1 MAGVS
6 APLRRVL
13 ILSAAAVVL
22 IAGVLYSL
30 FPQAVSPGL
39 LPLAAV
45 LVLIIIGFLYYEL
58 THPTAREASAVAVLC
73 AAAVA
78 GRVLFAPLPNFKPV
92 GAVVIVAGA
101 VFGAPAGFIT
111 GAVSALCS
119 NMLFGQGA
127 WTPWQMLGFG
137 AVGALAGVFNRRG
150 RLLGRARLCL
160 FGLLAGYLYGVIVDA
175 FYLLGYVEP
184 TPEAIFTAL
193 MGGLLFNTIHAA
205 ANAFFLFCFGQAWV
219 KKLIRIR
226 DKG

>member
-1 MAGVS
+1 MDKVNTS
-6 APLRRVL
+6 LRRAL
-13 ILSAAAVVL
+13 ILFAAAAVL
-22 IAGVLYSL
+22 TAAVLYSV
-30 FPQAVSPGL
+30 FPQAVSPQL

-58 THPTAREASAVAVLC
+58 TRPSAQESAAVAVLC

-92 GAVVIVAGA
+92 GAVVIIAGA

-119 NMLFGQGA
+119 NLLFGQGA
-127 WTPWQMLGFG
+127 WTPWQMLGF
-137 AVGALAGVFNRRG
+137 ALAGALSGVLNRRG
-150 RLLGRARLCL
+150 WLLKRTRLCL
-160 FGLLAGYLYGVIVDA
+160 FGVAMGYLYGIIVDG
-175 FYLLGYVEP
+175 FYLIGYVEP
-184 TPEAIFTAL
+184 SPQAVFAAL

-205 ANAFFLFCFGQAWV
+205 ANGFFLFCFGEAWA
-219 KKLIRIR
+219 KKLVRIR